1 MQSLTRVIASGRSD
15 VRPGGWFKATA
26 EDQTTLQGVRTRDVA
41 VMERQK
47 EFDISGCVPPI

>member
-1 MQSLTRVIASGRSD
+1 MQSLVQVIASERSD
-15 VRPGGWFKATA
+15 VRPGGWFKVTA